1 MLPPGLL
8 YGSILIM
15 LTLIFSVA
23 ELWENYASP
32 TLQSPPLVYVKT
44 PIKLEIEFSTANI
57 V

>member
-1 MLPPGLL
+1 
-8 YGSILIM
+8 M

-23 ELWENYASP
+23 KLWENYASP

-44 PIKLEIEFSTANI
+44 PIKLEIEFSTADI